1 MACVQKFERES
12 VVETIGHDRDHPFNP
27 VEDKQTIVF
36 IDSED
41 FLHYSGRHMA
51 DQLQVQAKITKDLL
65 ASALKEQLEFF
76 QARDLGV
83 EREVLEELKETVSAP
98 QITVIT
104 GLRRVGK
111 STLLAQIANKYL
123 EKDFYFVNF
132 EDERLLNFQVSDFD
146 LLHETL
152 ISLFGEKKTFLF
164 DEIQNVPEWER
175 FVRRLHDQG
184 YKFVV
189 TGSNASLLS
198 QELGTRL
205 TGRSIRV
212 EVFPF
217 SFREYLHFRKVKTPD
232 LSVLTTKQKGNL
244 RKLANEYITFG
255 GIPDALKYP
264 ELEVHKAL
272 YDDVLYRDI
281 ATRYKLDNVKSLREL
296 AFYLVSNTA
305 NLVSFNKLKDLL
317 KLGSVNTVINYIDYL
332 ENSWLFFV
340 INKYAYSVKEQQ
352 IAAKKTYGIDTGL
365 IQSVGFSF
373 SENKGKLM
381 ENAVFLQLR
390 RKYHDVYYYKTT
402 EDYEIDFF
410 IQEEGS
416 LIQVSQHFDTAETRE
431 RELRA
436 LVGAANEQ
444 KKVKKLVIVT
454 ESEKSGF
461 EREGVRIQAVPL
473 YEWLLQA

>member
-1 MACVQKFERES
+1 MNAQ
-12 VVETIGHDRDHPFNP
+12 I
-27 VEDKQTIVF
+27 QT
-36 IDSED
+36 
-41 FLHYSGRHMA
+41 
-51 DQLQVQAKITKDLL
+51 KITKNLL
-65 ASALKEQLEFF
+65 ASALKEQHQAFI
-76 QARDLGV
+76 ARDLGV
-83 EREVLEELKETVSAP
+83 KREILEDLKETISAP
-98 QITVIT
+98 QVTVIT

-111 STLLAQIANKYL
+111 STLLAQIAKKYL
-123 EKDFYFVNF
+123 ENDFYFVNF

-146 LLHETL
+146 VLHETL
-152 ISLFGEKKTFLF
+152 VGLFGEKKTFLF

-184 YKFVV
+184 YKFIV

-212 EVFPF
+212 ELYPF
-217 SFREYLHFRKVKTPD
+217 SFREYLDFRKVKTPD
-232 LSVLTTKQKGNL
+232 LSVLTTRQKGNL
-244 RKLANEYITFG
+244 RKWADEYITFG

-264 ELEVHKAL
+264 ELDVHKAL

-281 ATRYKLDNVKSLREL
+281 ATRYKLDNVKSLKEL
-296 AFYLVSNTA
+296 AFYLVSNTSS
-305 NLVSFNKLKDLL
+305 LVSYNKLKDLL
-317 KLGSVNTVINYIDYL
+317 KLGSVNTVIHYVDYL

-381 ENAVFLQLR
+381 ENMVFLQLR

-402 EDYEIDFF
+402 QDYEVDFF
-410 IQEEGS
+410 LPKEGS
-416 LIQVSQHFDTAETRE
+416 LIQVAQHFDFTETRE
-431 RELRA
+431 RELRS
-436 LVGAANEQ
+436 LVSAVKEQ
-444 KKVKKLVIVT
+444 KKTKKLIVVT
-454 ESEKSGF
+454 ESEKVTL
-461 EREGVRIQAVPL
+461 EREGIQIQVIPL
-473 YEWLLQA
+473 YEWLLQV